1 MLDKCTDGYVIAS
14 NRRQRLCQATALQHF
29 FVGNIHLVTK
39 PKKNINNPFMN
50 LHDKIMLS
58 LRILAKTFNE
68 ELKSIC
74 YTRHV

>member
-1 MLDKCTDGYVIAS
+1 
-14 NRRQRLCQATALQHF
+14 
-29 FVGNIHLVTK
+29 
-39 PKKNINNPFMN
+39 MN